1 MQSWKRVAG
10 ELISAGYR
18 VKNTLINPARGLR
31 ILMYHSVATDSAAD
45 RSDTYSIS
53 RSRFTN
59 HLDYLSEHR
68 AEDDLAVRTF
78 FEIDEIGV
86 AITFDDGYRDN
97 LEIAAPLLVE
107 RGFPFH
113 IFINPGFLRSGD
125 GRYLNE
131 TMLCELAG
139 LPGVTIGAHGYSH
152 KRLTECSP
160 SELEGELISSKK
172 WLEDTI
178 GKEITSMAYPH
189 GALDN
194 NVKSAVQ
201 KVGFELAACSHF
213 GKVDANSDKLALE
226 RTDIWSRDNVRI
238 FGSKL
243 EGNWDW
249 MRLRT

>member
-10 ELISAGYR
+10 ELLSVGYGA
-18 VKNTLINPARGLR
+18 KNALVSPADGLR
-31 ILMYHSVATDSAAD
+31 ILMYHSVAADSAAD
-45 RSDTYSIS
+45 RSDIYSIS
-53 RSRFTN
+53 RSRFTD
-59 HLDYLSEHR
+59 HLNYLNEHR
-68 AEDDLAVRTF
+68 VDDDLAVRPF

-97 LEIAAPLLVE
+97 LEIAAPLLIE

-113 IFINPGFLRSGD
+113 VFVNPGFLISGD
-125 GRYLNE
+125 DRYLNR
-131 TMLCELAG
+131 TSLCELAG
-139 LPGVTIGAHGYSH
+139 FPGVTIGAHGYSH

-160 SELEGELISSKK
+160 TELDAELDSSKK

-189 GALDN
+189 GALN
-194 NVKSAVQ
+194 HNVKSAVQ
-201 KVGFELAACSHF
+201 KAGFELAACSRF
-213 GKVDANSDKLALE
+213 GLTHTYGDRFALE
-226 RTDIWSRDNVRI
+226 RTDIWSGDNVRI

-243 EGNWDW
+243 RGNWDW